1 MKNIFRIISSALNS
15 YSSQQT
21 VISYYLPDE
30 CWEFIFRF
38 IVNNDNDDDCSSNN
52 NHYLNSLSLVSKQF
66 LSITNRLRFSLT
78 VSDEST
84 CTCRLFNRFT
94 NLNSLN
100 LIGNYI
106 DLDNLLIEISRF
118 PLKQLTSLNLY
129 DQDTIP
135 AIGLRAFSQN
145 ITTLTS
151 LTCSNFNSISASDLF
166 LIAECFPL
174 LQEFD
179 LKYSSDCKRRSSY
192 VDAVEALSH
201 ALIKLRKVNLTQF
214 RINDQSLF
222 HLFSNCKNLEEV
234 IMFWCD
240 EITSL
245 GLATALRERPT
256 LRSLSFS
263 STGVKE
269 VFPTSQHVDS
279 LVSLKGLTCLELR
292 CLVISDELLYSI
304 AREGL
309 PLTRFV
315 LLLCTGYQ
323 GRIQKTERV
332 GYAGIICLLSK
343 CQRIQHLDLQYTDFL
358 VDQHVLE
365 LSSFLVE
372 LVSIDLSYCGQLTKR
387 ALLALAR
394 NCPSLSEI
402 KMEKIGGNIIG
413 NSDSLVEFG
422 VYPQLKSL
430 YLGENSWLSDEII
443 KMFDS
448 IFPNLQLLDL
458 KSCKQI
464 SDEGICQVLKKCCK
478 IRHLNLTDCSR
489 VKLLGMNFIVPNL
502 EVLDLS
508 STNVDDETLRLI
520 SKNCC
525 GLLKLSLVFC
535 HGVTK
540 KGVKHALENCKQLRE
555 IKVMGS
561 HLSDKNRKLFSRHG
575 CRIYYI

>member
-1 MKNIFRIISSALNS
+1 MKNIFRIISS
-15 YSSQQT
+15 SQQT
-21 VISYYLPDE
+21 VTSYYLPDE
-30 CWEFIFRF
+30 CWEFMFRF
-38 IVNNDNDDDCSSNN
+38 IINNDDDCSNSNN

-84 CTCRLFNRFT
+84 CCHLFNRFT

-100 LIGNYI
+100 LIGSYI

-129 DQDTIP
+129 DQYTIP

-332 GYAGIICLLSK
+332 GSGLFNIKLYTKIYKLIRYNKII
-343 CQRIQHLDLQYTDFL
+343 T
-358 VDQHVLE
+358 
-365 LSSFLVE
+365 
-372 LVSIDLSYCGQLTKR
+372 
-387 ALLALAR
+387 
-394 NCPSLSEI
+394 SLSLKI
-402 KMEKIGGNIIG
+402 K
-413 NSDSLVEFG
+413 F
-422 VYPQLKSL
+422 
-430 YLGENSWLSDEII
+430 EII
-443 KMFDS
+443 
-448 IFPNLQLLDL
+448 
-458 KSCKQI
+458 QI
-464 SDEGICQVLKKCCK
+464 EI
-478 IRHLNLTDCSR
+478 
-489 VKLLGMNFIVPNL
+489 
-502 EVLDLS
+502 
-508 STNVDDETLRLI
+508 I
-520 SKNCC
+520 SQK
-525 GLLKLSLVFC
+525 
-535 HGVTK
+535 
-540 KGVKHALENCKQLRE
+540 
-555 IKVMGS
+555 
-561 HLSDKNRKLFSRHG
+561 
-575 CRIYYI
+575 